1 MLYLSEEDVAALLS
15 MDEAIPAVERALR
28 AHGEGRIVN
37 NPRRRL
43 HLHDGL
49 LLSLES
55 GDAETGFIGHK
66 NYLAVPGKGVL
77 SHFFLYESRTRAMV
91 AIMRANELGRIRTGA
106 TTGVAVKYLARADAR
121 RHAVFGAGYQAETQV
136 EAVSRVR
143 PIEHVRVWSRTVE
156 RATAF
161 CERLASRLPE
171 VRIEPLIGDPTE
183 LASWADIIT
192 VATRATTPVLLGE
205 WLRPGVL
212 VNAVGSNALDRAEID
227 VEVVTRA
234 DRVIVDSLEGAQQ
247 ESGDLFPA
255 IERGLLFWGM
265 VRSLSDVV
273 AGFTPSRTHD
283 DEIILFESQGLAL
296 EDLAV
301 GSYLYQKALRVGAGQ
316 QIAIE

>member
-1 MLYLSEEDVAALLS
+1 MLYLAEEDVAALLS
-15 MDEAIPAVERALR
+15 MDEAIPEVERALR
-28 AHGEGRIVN
+28 AHGEGRVVN
-37 NPRRRL
+37 NPRRHLR
-43 HLHDGL
+43 LHDGL

-77 SHFFLYESRTRAMV
+77 SHFFLYESQTRAMV

-106 TTGVAVKYLARADAR
+106 TTGVATKYLARADAR

-143 PIEHVRVWSRTVE
+143 PIEHVRVWSRTAE
-156 RATAF
+156 RATVF
-161 CERLASRLPE
+161 CERLTSCLPE
-171 VRIEPLIGDPTE
+171 VRVEPLAGDPAE
-183 LASWADIIT
+183 LATWADIIT
-192 VATRATTPVLLGE
+192 VATRATTPVVLGE

-212 VNAVGSNALDRAEID
+212 VNAVGSNALDRAEVD
-227 VEVVTRA
+227 VEAVTRA
-234 DRVIVDSLEGAQQ
+234 DRIIVDSLEGAQQ

-255 IERGLLFWGM
+255 VERGLLFWGM
-265 VRSLSDVV
+265 IRSLSDVV
-273 AGFTPSRTHD
+273 AGFAPGRTHD
-283 DEIILFESQGLAL
+283 EEIILFESQGLAL

-301 GSYLYQKALRVGAGQ
+301 GIYLYRKALEAGVGR